1 MPATVPP
8 DPRARFAA
16 LAAQPEP
23 DLAEAALW
31 LAAEEYPA
39 LDVPAYLA
47 RIGELAAEA
56 RPALAGA
63 MTGAARVAR
72 LNRFLFV
79 ECPLS
84 GGIMAS
90 RTGHSTP

>member
-1 MPATVPP
+1 VPRVPATVPP

-39 LDVPAYLA
+39 LDVQAYLA
-47 RIGELAAEA
+47 RIDELAAEA

-63 MTGAARVAR
+63 MTGAARGAR
-72 LNRFLFV
+72 RNPVRFG
-79 ECPLS
+79 EC
-84 GGIMAS
+84 GG
-90 RTGHSTP
+90 RGNPEG